1 MSVDQIEEQIRQLTD
16 SDLSRFT
23 KWFGE
28 YLADRVSSPELD
40 WQESADQI
48 AELDR
53 RLAEFKADPTLA
65 TPFKSDYF
73 DNLKRQLA
81 DDRAK
86 KASAC

>member
-1 MSVDQIEEQIRQLTD
+1 MV
-16 SDLSRFT
+16 
-23 KWFGE
+23 WAVFG
-28 YLADRVSSPELD
+28 RPVSSPELD

-53 RLAEFKADPTLA
+53 RLAEFKADPALA

-81 DDRAK
+81 DGRAK
-86 KASAC
+86 RASAR